1 MNPTTPAVTTVV
13 PALRFALVTLM
24 LVLSVGSRAWAE
36 ESSPKG
42 EDVVKLTSYEPNLLG
57 WTYDQSGHGY
67 MDFLLSVKFA
77 VLPLWIKK
85 HASKNSRVYF
95 AFSGRFGQYFDRE
108 SAPVIGK
115 RFNPELFY
123 RHMLSAK
130 ADAGRTDADDKYGY
144 VDVGYGHESNGQ
156 RIDSLA
162 SYQQAQA
169 TLDRPEYAD
178 DYISRGWDYVRV
190 GVRSRYHPGIW
201 AGDRVRAYFTF
212 RRFLGGGVFQGKPE
226 EYNSWENS
234 PEGKPREQVDG
245 LSVLLKY
252 VHDSDNNERFL
263 SGSKLALTY
272 TTGYREIFRY
282 NTVRLE
288 AGVKL
293 LQLPVI
299 IWTSRGYN
307 SDLIRYY
314 KYTTASGIA
323 IEIGSF

>member
-1 MNPTTPAVTTVV
+1 MNRTRLVVTTVA
-13 PALRFALVTLM
+13 PALVFAFLT
-24 LVLSVGSRAWAE
+24 LVLLLSSGSHAWAE
-36 ESSPKG
+36 ESNPKG

-77 VLPLWIKK
+77 VLPRWIEK

-95 AFSGRFGQYFDRE
+95 SFSGRFGQYFDRQ
-108 SAPVIGK
+108 SSPVIGK

-123 RHMLSAK
+123 RNVLRPK
-130 ADAGRTDADDKYGY
+130 AEGNNARADDEYGA

-156 RIDSLA
+156 RIGSLA

-169 TLDRPEYAD
+169 TLERPEYAD
-178 DYISRGWDYVRV
+178 DYISRGWDYVRLA
-190 GVRSRYHPGIW
+190 VRSRYYPGLGT
-201 AGDRVRAYFTF
+201 GDRMRAYFSF
-212 RRFLGGGVFQGKPE
+212 RRFLAGGVFQGAPE

-245 LSVLLKY
+245 LRVLLKY
-252 VHDSDNNERFL
+252 VRDSGDSERFL
-263 SGSKLALTY
+263 SASKLTLGY

-288 AGVKL
+288 AGVKI